1 MTAEEKIKLLAE
13 VVVAIVEGLHDAAPD
28 HCECPLACTAACVS
42 DQNYARIQEIA
53 KG

>member
-1 MTAEEKIKLLAE
+1 MTDGEKLKVLAE
-13 VVVAIVEGLHDAAPD
+13 VVLAIVEGLHDSARE